1 MFNFIISLSER
12 YWSLCVP
19 RMPWS
24 RVLGLGQGFG
34 LVWGHPRLA
43 YHTRGT
49 QRQSGRGIRKPRRER
64 AAPRPCASETA
75 SIWLSHVNGRQW
87 GQQLQPATSRD
98 APNRK
103 QQKTGETHPA
113 RNGSKPGDSSIGRI
127 GRTNNSLELENEY
140 PVEWQK
146 GKRPGGHQHVHL
158 WNRAHNT
165 RLPTA
170 TRLSAANQALL
181 LSDSLVL

>member
-75 SIWLSHVNGRQW
+75 SIWLSQVDCRQW
-87 GQQLQPATSRD
+87 GKQLQPATSRD
-98 APNRK
+98 APNR
-103 QQKTGETHPA
+103 QQPVTGETHPA
-113 RNGSKPGDSSIGRI
+113 RNGAKPGGSSSGPI
-127 GRTNNSLELENEY
+127 GRTNNSLEWENGC

-146 GKRPGGHQHVHL
+146 GKRLGGHQHVRL
-158 WNRAHNT
+158 WTQAHNT

-170 TRLSAANQALL
+170 TRLSAATRA
-181 LSDSLVL
+181 